1 MKLTIE
7 IPLFLLLS
15 CAALD
20 AQLANQ
26 NQNIIIQ
33 LPPQTGPCP
42 VFMRAQHAADGD
54 LLAVNS
60 GHPKGIGQSLHLT
73 VTSPDSRQIASA
85 TVTVRGLTPK
95 GRVTQTLAGQDNAF
109 DAEKT
114 MDITFSASPGKGAS
128 ADIWVAGLSAV
139 KAIDMQSVT
148 FTDGSTWKLPAERTC
163 RTFPDPVM
171 LISGR

>member
-1 MKLTIE
+1 
-7 IPLFLLLS
+7 
-15 CAALD
+15 
-20 AQLANQ
+20 
-26 NQNIIIQ
+26 
-33 LPPQTGPCP
+33 
-42 VFMRAQHAADGD
+42 MRAQHAADGD

-60 GHPKGIGQSLHLT
+60 SHPKGIGQSLHLT

-85 TVTVRGLTPK
+85 TVTVRGLSPK
-95 GRVTQTLAGQDNAF
+95 GRVTQALASQDEPS

-114 MDITFSASPGKGAS
+114 MDIRFAAEPGKNAAADVWVPGMS
-128 ADIWVAGLSAV
+128 AI

-148 FTDGSTWKLPAERTC
+148 FTDGSTWKLPAERAC